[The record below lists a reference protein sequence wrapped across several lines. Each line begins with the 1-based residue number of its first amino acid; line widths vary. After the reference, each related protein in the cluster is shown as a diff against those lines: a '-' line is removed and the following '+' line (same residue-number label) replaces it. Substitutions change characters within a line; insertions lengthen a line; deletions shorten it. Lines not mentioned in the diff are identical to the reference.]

1 VEIIT
6 VRDKVV
12 GIFVWGEFTEKE
24 LESEENGVVLLIKKL
39 NLILLSF

>member
-1 VEIIT
+1 VEIIS
-6 VRDKVV
+6 VRDKAV

-24 LESEENGVVLLIKKL
+24 LESVKNGVVLLNKKL